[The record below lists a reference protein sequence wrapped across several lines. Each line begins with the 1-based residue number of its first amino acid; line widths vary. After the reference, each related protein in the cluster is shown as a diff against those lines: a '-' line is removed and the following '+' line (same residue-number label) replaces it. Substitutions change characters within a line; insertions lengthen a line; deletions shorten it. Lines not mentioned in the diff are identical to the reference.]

1 MKKILIV
8 GSGITS
14 ALTGYLLRQKLLMD
28 LVHITIWDKARGA
41 GGRMTTSRSNAVP
54 NCKVDLGLQYIT
66 TTPDL
71 LKEHEDIYQ
80 PLFNEKLLE
89 PLRANIIGYKSKR
102 ENVTH
107 YVTPDGSS
115 SIVKFFLNKSNI
127 NEICYNT
134 FLEKLQK
141 PEGLDQIEAVSKE
154 GKKGLFDIVVLT
166 LPAPQV
172 NELLERNGTIPFISP
187 SKEYKSLSNVHYTER
202 YAFGMFFD
210 THFERPFDVKYFDN
224 DDIVRYI
231 SFDNVK
237 RNRPEEPY
245 GVCVHTTNT
254 FYGAYMDVENS
265 AENAKNIIESIL
277 LKKMREM
284 FPAWPLPVETKLQK
298 WKYSQVAKPHVDEVG
313 YMKFNSK
320 PLTLCIGDSFVSQSN
335 FDKCIYSAKQGVD
348 VLLEEIKSG

>member
-1 MKKILIV
+1 MKKVLIV

-14 ALTGYLLRQKLLMD
+14 ALTGYLLRQKLLTD

-71 LKEHEDIYQ
+71 LKEHEDIYG
-80 PLFNEKLLE
+80 PLLNKKLLE

-102 ENVTH
+102 ENVIH
-107 YVTPDGSS
+107 YVTPEGSS
-115 SIVKFFLNKSNI
+115 SIVKFFLNNSNI

-141 PEGLDQIEAVSKE
+141 PEGSQQIEAVSKE
-154 GKKGLFDIVVLT
+154 GKKDLFDIVVLT

-172 NELLERNGTIPFISP
+172 KELINRNETLSFLSP
-187 SKEYKSLSNVHYTER
+187 TEEYKALSGVHFSER

-210 THFERPFDVKYFDN
+210 IPFERPFDVKYFDN
-224 DDIVRYI
+224 DDIIRYI

-237 RNRPEEPY
+237 RNRPEEPLS
-245 GVCVHTTNT
+245 VCVHTTNT
-254 FYGAYMDVENS
+254 FYGAYMELEEN

-284 FPAWPLPVETKLQK
+284 FPSWPLPAETKLQK
-298 WKYSQVAKPHVDEVG
+298 WKYSQVAHPHGDKLG
-313 YMKFNSK
+313 YMKYNVK
-320 PLTLCIGDSFVSQSN
+320 PLTLCMGDSFVSVSN
-335 FDKCIYSAKQGVD
+335 FDNCIYSVKQGVD
-348 VLLEEIKSG
+348 VLLEEIRS